1 MKSVLVR
8 QAPEY
13 PASVSDVARAL
24 LKFDD
29 LIADLGLDGYDE
41 FRDMVE
47 QARTRHIGLRHTLF
61 NSDHIVMRIEDAAG
75 DAFYLHYMV
84 KARTFQFYEPDD
96 LQDKPDLLKY
106 SEVPYVGQLSLDV
119 INIAVSAEISYVR
132 ALLQE

>member
-29 LIADLGLDGYDE
+29 AIADMGFEGYDQ
-41 FRDMVE
+41 FREAVE
-47 QARTRHIGLRHTLF
+47 EARKRRIGLRHTQYH
-61 NSDHIVMRIEDAAG
+61 SDTVIMRIEDPSG
-75 DAFYLHYMV
+75 EHFYMHYRI
-84 KARTFQFYEPDD
+84 KDRTFQFFELDE
-96 LQDKPDLLKY
+96 LQDRPDMDSL